1 MEKNELYV
9 MYGKE
14 IAAMTLRLAEE
25 ANLAALIGDRGRRI
39 GLKPNLVTAKPA
51 SSGAT
56 THPEIAAG
64 LIAYLKKNGF
74 NNLVILEGSWTGG
87 STADAFKVCG
97 YRKLAGEA
105 GVELIDTKRDKTKT
119 CDCKG
124 MKLEICESAL
134 AIDFMINL
142 PVLKGHCQT
151 RLTCALK
158 NNKGL
163 IPDREKS
170 RFHTLGLAKPIAH
183 LNTVLRSDFIV
194 VDGICGDPDSELG
207 GNPLYGGRL
216 LAARDPVL
224 CDAWA
229 ASLMGY
235 TLDAIPYI
243 GLAEKL
249 GIGSADL
256 HRAKVREL
264 SSADGKDPHRI
275 GASQSSAGTVPAAA
289 VSASAMP
296 AASPLAG
303 DKVRRLAPYIAEDN
317 ACSACYASVIFA
329 LSRRNSSRLARLKE
343 KICVGQGF
351 KGKRGNIGV
360 GQCCAAFR
368 QSCPGC
374 PPSGAEVLGFLEQN
388 F

>member
-9 MYGKE
+9 IYGKE
-14 IAAMTLRLAEE
+14 ITAMTLCLAEE
-25 ANLAALIGDRGRRI
+25 ANLAALIGDRSKRV

-64 LIAYLKKNGF
+64 LITYLKKNGF
-74 NNLVILEGSWTGG
+74 NNLTILEGSWTGG
-87 STADAFKVCG
+87 STAEAFKVCG

-134 AIDFMINL
+134 AVDFMINL

-151 RLTCALK
+151 RLTCVLK

-229 ASLMGY
+229 ASQMGY
-235 TLDAIPYI
+235 SLDAIPYI

-256 HRAKVREL
+256 RNAKVREL
-264 SSADGKDPHRI
+264 NGGDAQ
-275 GASQSSAGTVPAAA
+275 ASTGTTP
-289 VSASAMP
+289 
-296 AASPLAG
+296 AG

-329 LSRRNSSRLARLKE
+329 LSRMNQSRLARLKE

-351 KGKRGNIGV
+351 KGKQGNLGV

-374 PPSGAEVLGFLEQN
+374 PPSGAEVLGFLVHGLTRITTD
-388 F
+388 